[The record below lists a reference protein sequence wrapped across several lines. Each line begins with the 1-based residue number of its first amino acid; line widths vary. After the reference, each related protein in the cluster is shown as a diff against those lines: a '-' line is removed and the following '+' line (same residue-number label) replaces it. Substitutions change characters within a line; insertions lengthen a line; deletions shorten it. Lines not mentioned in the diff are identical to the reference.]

1 MSQTTPVLVNKAGLF
16 NSTRWNALLS
26 VSSRDRLRATLA
38 LLEAEDAAAGPIKP
52 ATAKLRAAQ
61 HEVLALLDTL
71 PTADVSQNAHHV
83 LLDTGL
89 AKFDG
94 AEHVLLVPALAGNF
108 LTALTPHLII
118 HQSWSEDPEAW
129 GLPVVRDL
137 VARQKALIA
146 LAQDA
151 WSHIPKDDRPQ
162 SHQYHD
168 TIKTYELAPTD
179 QPYQY
184 QATVKSGHY
193 SSGYGNRGPRLMK
206 LPTPLLVS
214 ETALKAAKR
223 LADMIDKE
231 EIHVRSESAV
241 DNLASA
247 HAFAI
252 YGGWARGSG
261 GYGATGAGYL
271 DGRGNF
277 VDGVGGARLFESAKS
292 AETTI
297 RSRSLR
303 ESAVVVAV
311 DVQVT
316 GLAPGHSAGGF
327 EKLGE
332 VVSALS
338 RQKLMDI
345 IARSRGDDL
354 LELKARVAEREAE
367 LAAAGIILAAPSVVA
382 EDEGDDDGQSGD
394 SGQAVQQEEPPRRR
408 AM

>member
-16 NSTRWNALLS
+16 NSTRWSALLS
-26 VSSRDRLRATLA
+26 VSSLDRLRTTLA
-38 LLEAEDAAAGPIKP
+38 RLADEDAAGVAIKP

-61 HEVLALLDTL
+61 REVLALLDTL

-83 LLDTGL
+83 QLDTGL
-89 AKFDG
+89 AQVDD

-129 GLPVVRDL
+129 GLPTVRELVV
-137 VARQKALIA
+137 RQKALMA
-146 LAQDA
+146 LVQEA
-151 WSHIPKDDRPQ
+151 WSSIPAAERPQ
-162 SHQYHD
+162 SHQYHEYL
-168 TIKTYELAPTD
+168 KTYELLPTD
-179 QPYQY
+179 QPNQFLGK
-184 QATVKSGHY
+184 ALPGKHGWY
-193 SSGYGNRGPRLMK
+193 SRNDARTFK
-206 LPTPLLVS
+206 LPAPALFS
-214 ETALKAAKR
+214 EVALKGAKR
-223 LADMIDKE
+223 LADLVSKE
-231 EIHVRSESAV
+231 EVNVRSESAV

-252 YGGWARGSG
+252 YGGWSQGGG

-367 LAAAGIILAAPSVVA
+367 LAAAGIVLASPPV
-382 EDEGDDDGQSGD
+382 EEEGDDDDGQSGD